1 MPGPRGLIRG
11 KPGASVSSVM
21 TMDGTPDT
29 IHDRCAR
36 CQRREQI
43 LNAYAEDVA
52 RADVRI
58 ADLEAERDTYR
69 ELCALLIER
78 AARLQLACWAQR
90 IALDERSRQDGNY
103 SQDHAANQYIES
115 IASGAHVERPRV
127 VKPLMTEH
135 HRRHGADVASIT
147 VGKLAQLSQFQR
159 RGHEPRTMG
168 TGRHHRAGG

>member
-1 MPGPRGLIRG
+1 
-11 KPGASVSSVM
+11 
-21 TMDGTPDT
+21 MDGTPDT
-29 IHDRCAR
+29 IHYCCAR

-43 LNAYAEDVA
+43 LNVYAEDVA

-115 IASGAHVERPRV
+115 IASGAHVKPPRV
-127 VKPLMTEH
+127 VKPLMIRTSSAPRRGRSVY
-135 HRRHGADVASIT
+135 HRRETRSI
-147 VGKLAQLSQFQR
+147 
-159 RGHEPRTMG
+159 EPVSEARP
-168 TGRHHRAGG
+168 

>member
-58 ADLEAERDTYR
+58 ADLEAERDAYR
-69 ELCALLIER
+69 SIAHVALAKLHRTTMALARTRTQLQRLVAAHRRAR
-78 AARLQLACWAQR
+78 AARST
-90 IALDERSRQDGNY
+90 EGV
-103 SQDHAANQYIES
+103 AA
-115 IASGAHVERPRV
+115 
-127 VKPLMTEH
+127 
-135 HRRHGADVASIT
+135 
-147 VGKLAQLSQFQR
+147 
-159 RGHEPRTMG
+159 
-168 TGRHHRAGG
+168 